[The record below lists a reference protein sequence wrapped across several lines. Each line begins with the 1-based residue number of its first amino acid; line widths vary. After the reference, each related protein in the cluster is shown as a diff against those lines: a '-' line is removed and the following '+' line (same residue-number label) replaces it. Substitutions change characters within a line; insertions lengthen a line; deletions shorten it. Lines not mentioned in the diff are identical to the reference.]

1 MPTQPR
7 PTAPAPQP
15 PELLSV
21 AEAARRLYVSLQTVR
36 DWYHAGRLPGDR
48 IGNNIKLS
56 ADSVAALP
64 KRMNLTMNQQPQNP
78 APINPFAGIIVQ
90 IF

>member
-7 PTAPAPQP
+7 PTTPAPQP

-36 DWYHAGRLPGDR
+36 AWYHAGTLRGVR
-48 IGNNIKLS
+48 IGNNIKLF
-56 ADSVAALP
+56 ADSVTALP
-64 KRMNLTMNQQPQNP
+64 KK
-78 APINPFAGIIVQ
+78 
-90 IF
+90 